1 MASQVSIV
9 IKQTGA
15 SEVQTEIKNIG
26 DTAEKQSGKIG
37 KLSGALGNIASTA
50 GGFVVGQGLT
60 KLPGL
65 ISDSTQAASDSA
77 ESMSKAQTIFGDGF
91 GAIDT
96 FAKGAADN
104 IGLSKKAAY
113 DATGTFGNMFVQLGI
128 GKDKAASMSTSMV
141 GLAADFAS
149 FHNADISDVIDAQ
162 TSAFRGEYDA
172 LQRYVPTIS
181 AAAVEQ
187 EALRETGKKTSKELT
202 DQDKALAVN
211 ALMFKNAGDALGDFS
226 RTKEGDANKTRILQA
241 KYEDLQAALGAKL
254 LPIQI
259 KVKEAILEAIPPAIA
274 LGQAF
279 ADKVGPPLE
288 RVANFLNDKV
298 LPPLK
303 RLGEWF
309 VNNETAMQT
318 AAVVIGTVLVAA
330 FAAWAVSAGAAAVA
344 TILAAAPV
352 LLVVAAIAVL
362 AAGIFLLIKNWDD
375 ITKKVPAL
383 GTAFDAIKAGLIAF
397 GAWIVSDFVPFVK
410 KIYDATS
417 EWVAKAIAWVKDH
430 WGEIKAPFVAFGTWV
445 TTTFVPYVKQI
456 YDQTVYYINLG
467 IQWVKDH
474 WDEIKGVIE
483 PGLKLLVTIVTEQLK
498 LFKEAVINGGVL
510 IKDQFKL
517 IWDGISGAFSIFKDI
532 FTGDWGKLKTDLVGL
547 ATDIKNDVLQ
557 GFRDLMDGITNLG
570 GDFLSAGAHI
580 GAQLIEGLKGAFEGA
595 AGIASDIAGAIKDA
609 LIGAINHQV
618 IDRVNGITIGLP
630 DILGGYSWSPGI
642 PYLSYARGGMVPG
655 SGFGDSV
662 PAMLTPGEYVL
673 PRDVVDDIRRG
684 QRGSGATV
692 IELHIHGDIHLAPD
706 QDPTVELQRFG
717 YGFGRS
723 LAANGVA
730 V

>member
-259 KVKEAILEAIPPAIA
+259 KVKERPSSRPSR
-274 LGQAF
+274 
-279 ADKVGPPLE
+279 PRSP
-288 RVANFLNDKV
+288 
-298 LPPLK
+298 
-303 RLGEWF
+303 
-309 VNNETAMQT
+309 
-318 AAVVIGTVLVAA
+318 
-330 FAAWAVSAGAAAVA
+330 SARHSPIRWGRHSSAS
-344 TILAAAPV
+344 P
-352 LLVVAAIAVL
+352 
-362 AAGIFLLIKNWDD
+362 
-375 ITKKVPAL
+375 
-383 GTAFDAIKAGLIAF
+383 
-397 GAWIVSDFVPFVK
+397 
-410 KIYDATS
+410 TS
-417 EWVAKAIAWVKDH
+417 S
-430 WGEIKAPFVAFGTWV
+430 
-445 TTTFVPYVKQI
+445 TTRF
-456 YDQTVYYINLG
+456 
-467 IQWVKDH
+467 
-474 WDEIKGVIE
+474 
-483 PGLKLLVTIVTEQLK
+483 
-498 LFKEAVINGGVL
+498 
-510 IKDQFKL
+510 
-517 IWDGISGAFSIFKDI
+517 
-532 FTGDWGKLKTDLVGL
+532 
-547 ATDIKNDVLQ
+547 
-557 GFRDLMDGITNLG
+557 FR
-570 GDFLSAGAHI
+570 
-580 GAQLIEGLKGAFEGA
+580 
-595 AGIASDIAGAIKDA
+595 
-609 LIGAINHQV
+609 
-618 IDRVNGITIGLP
+618 R
-630 DILGGYSWSPGI
+630 
-642 PYLSYARGGMVPG
+642 
-655 SGFGDSV
+655 
-662 PAMLTPGEYVL
+662 
-673 PRDVVDDIRRG
+673 
-684 QRGSGATV
+684 
-692 IELHIHGDIHLAPD
+692 
-706 QDPTVELQRFG
+706 
-717 YGFGRS
+717 
-723 LAANGVA
+723 
-730 V
+730 